1 MAPARVRRTVDLGR
15 VEDCLKLL
23 SMRASF
29 NASLAHPAHPCDAR
43 RVHVRIRKYGSSLA
57 ARWCVYRNKGLMSAE
72 EPWGASRQ
80 ARLRLSGSHCR
91 VKGCDRSVDH
101 VSPDVWRTD
110 RGRLESP
117 GYHNEGLNVRGGTL
131 GIFAASAA
139 ATVGFALQGERLI
152 DPSISVSPDAWRTD
166 RGRLESP
173 GRQSGWSLAAAR
185 QPGLGTAPV

>member
-29 NASLAHPAHPCDAR
+29 NASLAHPAHTCDAR

-57 ARWCVYRNKGLMSAE
+57 ARWCAYRNK
-72 EPWGASRQ
+72 
-80 ARLRLSGSHCR
+80 
-91 VKGCDRSVDH
+91 
-101 VSPDVWRTD
+101 
-110 RGRLESP
+110 
-117 GYHNEGLNVRGGTL
+117 GLNVRGGTL